1 MDLNDNDGKDNDF
14 DTIKENEYDKDF
26 EKFKNRSGNEVS
38 SLFKIN
44 IFNSQNLKKNAKQ
57 NFIR

>member
-38 SLFKIN
+38 SLFKI
-44 IFNSQNLKKNAKQ
+44 KY
-57 NFIR
+57 